1 MGFWYQHFISTL
13 KLIMCPLL
21 GMLSYV
27 SVQSQRVG
35 TDNQQMVRWCII
47 QSGCMSD
54 KMHIAAPVVWC
65 VIPIGVC
72 TNEKTCKG
80 LVQLVNAYH
89 ILLQFKLLV
98 SYAYLPKINKE
109 IFQENLLEFLCVL
122 THFWRTTLFCCIT
135 WKVQSCLSFLLCFSS
150 HDGFVS
156 KCKCLVWFPCPFPIF
171 LRGAHGDWHAIVL
184 VLKTTFSY
192 FTHILYMRGQ
202 KWKYMLSVLIFP
214 LVHWYDCLP
223 RHYNILLSLF

>member
-1 MGFWYQHFISTL
+1 
-13 KLIMCPLL
+13 
-21 GMLSYV
+21 
-27 SVQSQRVG
+27 
-35 TDNQQMVRWCII
+35 
-47 QSGCMSD
+47 
-54 KMHIAAPVVWC
+54 MHIAAPIVWC

-109 IFQENLLEFLCVL
+109 IFQENLLEFVCVL

-156 KCKCLVWFPCPFPIF
+156 KCKCLVRFPCPFPIF
-171 LRGAHGDWHAIVL
+171 LRGAHGVFISKAWWKSEWCVPGTPTARRFLKPEMRLESRRSFEGYSLKPDGLWNDIFLLHTYTLHERAEVEIHA
-184 VLKTTFSY
+184 
-192 FTHILYMRGQ
+192 
-202 KWKYMLSVLIFP
+202 
-214 LVHWYDCLP
+214 
-223 RHYNILLSLF
+223 